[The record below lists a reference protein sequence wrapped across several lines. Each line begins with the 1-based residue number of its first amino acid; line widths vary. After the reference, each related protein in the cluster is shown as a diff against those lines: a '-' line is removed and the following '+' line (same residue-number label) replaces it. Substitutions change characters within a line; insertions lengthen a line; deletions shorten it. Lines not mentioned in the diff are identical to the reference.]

1 MHESTPSDA
10 TPKQQ
15 LVELLTLDFTP
26 VEDIAAAK
34 NAQEEGDA
42 LGSLLASTRTT
53 EDIDARMASEENI
66 LLGERVA
73 ELAAPAPITEAFKG
87 FIVSE
92 VRRAHAWQDG
102 VDDAIAPDRLG
113 LTSGDGIFDPARAE
127 ELEGQAVRR
136 RLTDI
141 VRNYT
146 FRVASGADVPL
157 LALRPDRR
165 PRDYVAAVSQLSTW
179 EADYEETYSEHPF
192 EGIER
197 DALFAAL
204 PGEVERSFGQMLQD
218 LQELRER
225 EEE

>member
-15 LVELLTLDFTP
+15 LIELLTLDFTP
-26 VEDIAAAK
+26 VENIAAAK
-34 NAQEEGDA
+34 NAQEAGDA
-42 LGSLLASTRTT
+42 LGSVLATTRST

-73 ELAAPAPITEAFKG
+73 ELAASAPITEAFKG
-87 FIVSE
+87 LIVSE

-113 LTSGDGIFDPARAE
+113 LTSGDGIFDPARTE
-127 ELEGQAVRR
+127 ELEGQAIRR

-141 VRNYT
+141 ARNYT
-146 FRVASGADVPL
+146 FRVAAGADVPP

-165 PRDYVAAVSQLSTW
+165 PQDYVAVVSQLSAW
-179 EADYEETYSEHPF
+179 EADYEETYGEHPF
-192 EGIER
+192 EDMEA
-197 DALFAAL
+197 DALFAVL

-218 LQELRER
+218 LRELHER
-225 EEE
+225 EGE

>member
-1 MHESTPSDA
+1 MHERTPSEA

-15 LVELLTLDFTP
+15 LIELLTSDFTP
-26 VEDIAAAK
+26 AESVALTKE
-34 NAQEEGDA
+34 AQEEGDA
-42 LGSLLASTRTT
+42 LGSLLATSRST
-53 EDIDARMASEENI
+53 EEIDARMASEENI

-73 ELAAPAPITEAFKG
+73 ELVAPASITEAFKG

-113 LTSGDGIFDPARAE
+113 LTSGDGIFDPKRAE

-146 FRVASGADVPL
+146 FRFASGTDVP

-165 PRDYVAAVSQLSTW
+165 PQDYVAVVSQLSAW

-192 EGIER
+192 EDIEA
-197 DALFAAL
+197 DALLAAL
-204 PGEVERSFGQMLQD
+204 PGDVERSFGQMLQD
-218 LQELRER
+218 LRELRER
-225 EEE
+225 EEEQ